1 MAQAETKR
9 TILIVEDDPPVL
21 NALVDK
27 LTREGFNVL
36 QTKNG
41 EEGLVAA
48 NRDHPDL
55 LLLDILMPKM
65 DGLAMMKKLRAE
77 SAWGKHVPIILLTNL
92 SPDEE
97 RINASIAENEPAYY
111 LVKTNL
117 SMSDLVEKIK
127 ERINR
132 KW

>member
-1 MAQAETKR
+1 MAQAETKQ
-9 TILIVEDDPPVL
+9 TILIVEDDLPVL

-27 LTREGFNVL
+27 LTREGFKVL
-36 QTKNG
+36 QAKDG
-41 EEGLVAA
+41 EEGLMVAD
-48 NRDHPDL
+48 REHPDL
-55 LLLDILMPKM
+55 ILLDILMPKM
-65 DGLAMMKKLRAE
+65 DGLTAMKKLRAE

-97 RINASIAENEPAYY
+97 KINASIAENEPAYY
-111 LVKTNL
+111 FVKTNL

-132 KW
+132 V